1 MPVLHQDRAN
11 RVTTTA
17 GEQEAGIGES
27 FESRTVQKKN
37 VACKCILNKTTF
49 NLKVVIFWYLSLYIA
64 EDKTLPT
71 CEVNHGVCVCRTR
84 ASFKQFCKFAVNT
97 DYAGTIRLC
106 EIIKV
111 QLLSC
116 GRSVQKLIKR
126 KVTQDRHTIIM
137 KTRIPLKLMFQH
149 WDVLPLFSH

>member
-1 MPVLHQDRAN
+1 M
-11 RVTTTA
+11 
-17 GEQEAGIGES
+17 
-27 FESRTVQKKN
+27 
-37 VACKCILNKTTF
+37 
-49 NLKVVIFWYLSLYIA
+49 IA
-64 EDKTLPT
+64 EDKIHKKMKFKNSQL
-71 CEVNHGVCVCRTR
+71 VKLISACVCRTR
-84 ASFKQFCKFAVNT
+84 ASFKQFCQFAANT